1 MDYIVFDTEFN
12 QPQPKLYN
20 PNIKFKPNR
29 ISPFEII
36 EIGAV
41 KVNQQ
46 LEIVDTFQSFIDPVI
61 YKRLSPIVSRKTK
74 ITKKDLKKG
83 ENFVKVMREFRKWI
97 GNEYILCT
105 WSNNDIREMK
115 RNCKY
120 HDIDYEWLENYY
132 DIQLHCTKL
141 LGLPKSHAIGL
152 KNSLHAF
159 DIEQDADFHRAIDD
173 ALYTAKVFI
182 KVFSEEMHH
191 EILKTK
197 DQECD

>member
-1 MDYIVFDTEFN
+1 MNYIIFDTEFN

-29 ISPFEII
+29 ISPFEVI
-36 EIGAV
+36 EIGAA

-46 LEIVDTFQSFIDPVI
+46 LEIIDTFQSFINPVI

-74 ITKKDLKKG
+74 ITKKDLNKG
-83 ENFVKVMREFRKWI
+83 ENYIKVMKAFRTWI
-97 GNEYILCT
+97 GEDYILCT

-120 HDIDYEWLENYY
+120 HNIDCEWLESYY

-141 LGLPKSHAIGL
+141 LGLPKSQTIGL
-152 KNSLHAF
+152 KHALEAF
-159 DIEQDADFHRAIDD
+159 NIEEDTGFHRAIDD
-173 ALYTAKVFI
+173 AVYTAKVFI
-182 KVFSEEMHH
+182 KVYSNEMQK
-191 EILKTK
+191 EMMNII
-197 DQECD
+197 E

>member
-1 MDYIVFDTEFN
+1 MNYIVIDTEFN

-20 PNIKFKPNR
+20 PNIKFKPNP

-41 KVNQQ
+41 KVNDQ

-83 ENFVKVMREFRKWI
+83 ENFAKVIKDFRNWMDT
-97 GNEYILCT
+97 EYILCT

-115 RNCKY
+115 KNCIY
-120 HDIDYEWLENYY
+120 HNIDSNWLESYY
-132 DIQLHCTKL
+132 DIQLHCTHIL
-141 LGLPKSHAIGL
+141 NLPKHNAIGL
-152 KNSLHAF
+152 KNALIAF
-159 DIEQDADFHRAIDD
+159 DIEQDAGMHRALED
-173 ALYTAKVFI
+173 AIYTAKVFI
-182 KVFSEEMHH
+182 KVFSTEMKKD
-191 EILKTK
+191 ILDTIK
-197 DQECD
+197 